1 MWNTYSDYINNEI
14 LCDLNQ
20 KRTTL
25 RKENFY
31 LLTLTPLLSKMI
43 CNL

>member
-1 MWNTYSDYINNEI
+1 MWNTYSDYIDYEI
-14 LCDLNQ
+14 LRELNQ
-20 KRTTL
+20 KRTIG